1 MQTIFAILA
10 AFTAILASSAADDG
24 KAEDCNG
31 VCSRVPALTCAERCP
46 TSTAIQA
53 AVLLVTD
60 FCSYLARDDLGN
72 LQGGLVGSHGT
83 LTTTVFAPICEHST
97 TPLLQGL
104 IPLVSELYCVSVD
117 EGISPIITSVTI
129 DNVGRVTV
137 HADLQVAWISLGEGP
152 YVVMHGRYTF
162 EPVCGTCEYRL
173 TDLILT
179 EDGCP

>member
-10 AFTAILASSAADDG
+10 AFTAILASSAADDV
-24 KAEDCNG
+24 KAEECN
-31 VCSRVPALTCAERCP
+31 VLRNRVPALTCAERCP

-53 AVLLVTD
+53 AALLVTD
-60 FCSYLARDDLGN
+60 FCNYLSLDDLGN

-83 LTTTVFAPICEHST
+83 LTATLFAPICERST
-97 TPLLQGL
+97 TPILQGL
-104 IPLVSELYCVSVD
+104 IPLVSELYCASVD
-117 EGISPIITSVTI
+117 EGTGPNITSITV
-129 DNVGRVTV
+129 DNVGRVIV
-137 HADLQVAWISLGEGP
+137 HADLDVAWVSQGEAP